1 MKTFSTWRTTIVLA
15 GLLGAV
21 PAAVR
26 ARQVQVVALEPTATL
41 TATRCL
47 AGPPPHI
54 PAWDAVAEA
63 LVLDRDA
70 AKARLVDLEDSV
82 SALAAARPDDV
93 NVQFLLAAVL
103 GARAELEGGRTKMR
117 IAEKLLDRLS
127 AVLALEP
134 EHAGALDMMGRLHAA
149 VMRMDWLTRVVA
161 TRILGGAELRSA
173 SWEEAERLLESA
185 IAAEP
190 CVGDHYY
197 QLASVYADRGKRAL
211 ALDRLNEF
219 FELGPTADVD
229 PRVYGLATTLKA
241 ELNGS

>member
-1 MKTFSTWRTTIVLA
+1 MKTFTWRTTIVVA

-21 PAAVR
+21 PPAAR

-47 AGPPPHI
+47 AGPPARM
-54 PAWDAVAEA
+54 PAWEAVAQA

-70 AKARLVDLEDSV
+70 AKARLVELEDSA

-93 NVQFLLAAVL
+93 DTQFLLAVVL

-117 IAEKLLDRLS
+117 IAEKLLEQLS
-127 AVLALEP
+127 AVLALDP
-134 EHAGALDMMGRLHAA
+134 EHGGALDMMGRLHAA
-149 VMRMDWLTRVVA
+149 VMRMDWLTRVIA

-173 SWEEAERLLESA
+173 SWDEAERLLQSA

-197 QLASVYADRGKRAL
+197 QLASVYADRGKRTL
-211 ALDRLNEF
+211 ALDRLSEF

-229 PRVYGLATTLKA
+229 PRVYSRATSLRA
-241 ELNGS
+241 ELRGS